1 MAWSAAAVAA
11 TGAGETWTS
20 RFTVDGSK
28 LVCKYTSIE
37 TTSLTRIS
45 RTNGARAGLAVYSA
59 LREAIISAELEPGRQ
74 ISENEIADKL
84 GVSRTPVREA
94 LARLRDDQLVQ
105 IVPQLGTFVS
115 RISVAG
121 VDDAQF
127 LREALECSAV
137 RLAAERADAPDV
149 AALGLLIK
157 RQEAARDA
165 GDANGFFVLDDEL
178 HSTLCELSGRPIAWT
193 IVARA
198 NGHLNRVRRLSLAEP
213 RYIAEMIEEHKAVV
227 DAVGRG
233 DPDAAEEA
241 LRHHLRMVLSDLPN
255 IRNANPEYFE
265 DD

>member
-1 MAWSAAAVAA
+1 V
-11 TGAGETWTS
+11 T
-20 RFTVDGSK
+20 
-28 LVCKYTSIE
+28 
-37 TTSLTRIS
+37 
-45 RTNGARAGLAVYSA
+45 
-59 LREAIISAELEPGRQ
+59 AELEPGRQ
-74 ISENEIADKL
+74 ISENEIADML

-94 LARLRDDQLVQ
+94 FARLSDDQLVQ

-137 RLAAERADAPDV
+137 RLAAERAG
-149 AALGLLIK
+149 AADLAELEVLIAH
-157 RQEAARDA
+157 QESARDA
-165 GDANGFFVLDDEL
+165 GHPNDFYVLDDQL

-213 RYIAEMIEEHKAVV
+213 SYIAKMIADHKVVV
-227 DAVGRG
+227 DAVGRNE
-233 DPDAAEEA
+233 PDAAEQA
-241 LRHHLRMVLSDLPN
+241 LRHHLRMVLSDLPT
-255 IRNANPEYFE
+255 IRTNHPEYFE

>member
-1 MAWSAAAVAA
+1 M
-11 TGAGETWTS
+11 
-20 RFTVDGSK
+20 
-28 LVCKYTSIE
+28 
-37 TTSLTRIS
+37 
-45 RTNGARAGLAVYSA
+45 
-59 LREAIISAELEPGRQ
+59 
-74 ISENEIADKL
+74 SENEIADKL

-94 LARLRDDQLVQ
+94 LARLRDDQLVR

-115 RISVAG
+115 PISVSG

-137 RLAAERADAPDV
+137 RLAAERADTADL
-149 AALGLLIK
+149 AELGALIV

-165 GDANGFFVLDDEL
+165 EDASAFFVLDDRL

-227 DAVGRG
+227 DAVGRNE
-233 DPDAAEEA
+233 PDAAEAA
-241 LRHHLRMVLSDLPN
+241 LRHHLRMVLSDLPL
-255 IRNANPEYFE
+255 IRTNHPDYFE

>member
-1 MAWSAAAVAA
+1 VAA
-11 TGAGETWTS
+11 SA
-20 RFTVDGSK
+20 
-28 LVCKYTSIE
+28 
-37 TTSLTRIS
+37 LTRIS
-45 RTNGARAGLAVYSA
+45 RTNGGRAGLAVYDA
-59 LREAIISAELEPGRQ
+59 LSQAIVSTELEPGRQ

-137 RLAAERADAPDV
+137 RLATEHADAGDV
-149 AALGLLIK
+149 AQLNAIISG
-157 RQEAARDA
+157 QEVARDA
-165 GDANGFFVLDDEL
+165 ADPAAFFVLDDEL
-178 HSTLCELSGRPIAWT
+178 HSSLCELSGRPIAWT

-213 RYIAEMIEEHKAVV
+213 SYIAEMIKEHKAVV

-233 DPDAAEEA
+233 EPDAAEDA

-255 IRNANPEYFE
+255 IRNAHPEYFE